1 MKKRWKRLLTLALC
15 AGMLGLA
22 APDTVTIDG
31 VEYAV
36 TSIAKNAFKNN
47 KKLTKVKIGRNVK
60 SIGESAFSGCKKLS
74 KVELDVNLTKI
85 GKNAFRNCK
94 RLKTITIK
102 STKLNKK
109 NVGKERSKESLQRLC
124 SRCQRA
130 SLRHTGSCS
139 GRRDFLRKCGLR
151 SIKIENFDKA

>member
-1 MKKRWKRLLTLALC
+1 MNKERCKRLLTLALC

-47 KKLTKVKIGRNVK
+47 KKLTEVKIGKNVT
-60 SIGESAFSGCKKLS
+60 SIGDNAFAGCKNLR
-74 KVELDVNLTKI
+74 KVELNENLTAI
-85 GKNAFRNCK
+85 GKNAFKNCK

-109 NVGKERSKESLQRLC
+109 NVKKGAFKGITAKTVIKVPKSKLAAYKKLFRSK
-124 SRCQRA
+124 
-130 SLRHTGSCS
+130 
-139 GRRDFLRKCGLR
+139 GLSKKVR
-151 SIKIENFDKA
+151 FKKY

>member
-1 MKKRWKRLLTLALC
+1 MNKERCKRLLTLALC

-109 NVGKERSKESLQRLC
+109 NVGKGAFKGITAKTVIKVPKSRLAAYRKLFRSK
-124 SRCQRA
+124 
-130 SLRHTGSCS
+130 
-139 GRRDFLRKCGLR
+139 GLSKKVR
-151 SIKIENFDKA
+151 FKNY